1 MSAESSS
8 VANVKPFWSVPVLV
22 FYSSSDMKAERVGW
36 KDAVT
41 FAVTVIVL
49 TSSLLC

>member
-1 MSAESSS
+1 MSAESPS
-8 VANVKPFWSVPVLV
+8 VANVKPFRSAPVFV
-22 FYSSSDMKAERVGW
+22 FDSSCDMKADSVGL